1 MSLPGEIHLEIMGFL
16 SLSSL
21 ISMRS
26 TCRYWQR
33 TIKDKRDVLH
43 STRSRLLVLFE
54 ETVGSKAFP
63 EYRKRTKMYLQPFVR
78 DMFIERFRAG
88 ASKSMPEEFEMWIKE
103 WPLYAAMVDTWP
115 GTYKCKVPTLDW
127 WPDDWNQMCEY
138 TSSFGRRPM
147 NVPFQFTERMV
158 NQRQWKEK
166 MPCHAKKG
174 TGYILRAKAVHVCW
188 PFGQDYTG
196 NRYLLVLDG
205 EGPLKGCVVL
215 CLPTFQPQLEPHR
228 EVYSVLECDGVL
240 GLPSRH
246 PRVFD
251 DWIKFLRYKL
261 RMLEESYR
269 RRIT

>member
-1 MSLPGEIHLEIMGFL
+1 
-16 SLSSL
+16 
-21 ISMRS
+21 MRS

-138 TSSFGRRPM
+138 
-147 NVPFQFTERMV
+147 
-158 NQRQWKEK
+158 
-166 MPCHAKKG
+166 
-174 TGYILRAKAVHVCW
+174 
-188 PFGQDYTG
+188 
-196 NRYLLVLDG
+196 LLVLDG